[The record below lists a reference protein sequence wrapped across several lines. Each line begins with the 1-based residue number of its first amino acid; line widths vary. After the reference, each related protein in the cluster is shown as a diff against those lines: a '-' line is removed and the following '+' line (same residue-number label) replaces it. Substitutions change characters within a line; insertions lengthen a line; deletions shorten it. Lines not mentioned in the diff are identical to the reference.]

1 MKKTWALI
9 LLAGILLSVASC
21 RAVPE
26 PERET
31 AAETTASILSPVP
44 TLETTADDAV
54 VVATDPANKAS
65 SAYAYDYPGIAPVV
79 AAVPTDPFLIYVSRD
94 YALPANYEPAL
105 QVCVS
110 IYPEKIEMEVAA
122 AKQYKAMYDAALAD
136 GAELVPF
143 SGYRSISRQ
152 KSNFDREI
160 ESYVSKGYS
169 RVEAVNLTAQSILP
183 PGCSEHNS
191 GLAMDITRPGVWD
204 TREDFDTTKEFTWL
218 QAHAHEYGFI
228 LRYPKDKQDT
238 LNVIY
243 EPWHWRYVGIG
254 PATAMKTSGQCL
266 EEYLGITN

>member
-1 MKKTWALI
+1 MKKTGALI

-21 RAVPE
+21 RAAPE
-26 PERET
+26 PERKTE
-31 AAETTASILSPVP
+31 AETTASILSPVQ

-54 VVATDPANKAS
+54 IVDPANKAS
-65 SAYAYDYPGIAPVV
+65 GAYAYDYPGITPVV
-79 AAVPTDPFLIYVSRD
+79 AAAPADPYLIYVSRD

-110 IYPEKIEMEVAA
+110 IYPEKIEMEVTAA
-122 AKQYKAMYDAALAD
+122 EQYKAMYDAALTD

-160 ESYVSKGYS
+160 GSYVSKGYS
-169 RVEAVNLTAQSILP
+169 RTEAVNLAAQSILP

-228 LRYPKDKQDT
+228 LRYPKDKQDA

-254 PATAMKTSGQCL
+254 TATAMKASGQCL